1 MSLLEN
7 MNLTGQFL
15 IAMPAMTDLF
25 FSKTVT
31 YICTHNQD
39 GAMGVILNRS
49 ADITVANLFQQ
60 IQLKT
65 KSEALLNTP
74 VHFGG
79 PVQTERGFILH
90 NIMPADEFN
99 STIVIN
105 NSVALTTSKD
115 ILEASAQNKGPSKM
129 LIALGYAGWTS
140 GQLESE
146 LAQNDWLSLE
156 TANLK
161 DIHNLIFDAPDHEKF
176 DYAMKLMG
184 LNLANLSD
192 IAGHA

>member
-1 MSLLEN
+1 

-15 IAMPAMTDLF
+15 IAMPAMTDPY

-39 GAMGVILNRS
+39 GAMGVIINRS

-60 IQLKT
+60 IQLEAESASLLK
-65 KSEALLNTP
+65 KS

-90 NIMPADEFN
+90 DIMQKPHDEFN

-105 NSVALTTSKD
+105 NAVALTTSKD
-115 ILEASAQNKGPSKM
+115 ILEATAQNKGPHKM
-129 LIALGYAGWTS
+129 LIALGYAGWTA
-140 GQLESE
+140 GQLEQE
-146 LAQNDWLSLE
+146 LAQNAWLSLE
-156 TANLK
+156 SSNLN
-161 DIHNLIFDAPDHEKF
+161 DIHTLIFDKADHEKF
-176 DYAMKLMG
+176 DYAIHMLG
-184 LNLANLSD
+184 LDLANLSQQV
-192 IAGHA
+192 GHA